1 MVSISFYL
9 HSQQSNAIL
18 LKHHSSLIGLVSS
31 DFHFYNY
38 LLHHWSEFG
47 TSSNLNVAKLLL
59 ATAQIGD
66 GNREPDPSPWPG
78 VLLLLLLLLYSGSCG
93 TSIITLHIE
102 LSGCY
107 PHYSPLLAGVSQI
120 SDLYLINMQVWEA
133 IFIFTV
139 WYTFVCV
146 SNQYC
151 IFDICFV
158 ILPHSFYI
166 FELNWQFICM

>member
-18 LKHHSSLIGLVSS
+18 LKHHFSLIGLVSS

-133 IFIFTV
+133 ILFSPFGIFCMCEQPILYF
-139 WYTFVCV
+139 WYLFCHITT
-146 SNQYC
+146 
-151 IFDICFV
+151 
-158 ILPHSFYI
+158 
-166 FELNWQFICM
+166 